1 MQLGKRGSYLIPW
14 GIGQIFSPTGTGMT
28 DKALELE

>member
-1 MQLGKRGSYLIPW
+1 MQLGKRGSYFPW
-14 GIGQIFSPTGTGMT
+14 GIGQIFSPTGTGMA